1 MRRNGTRDRQ
11 GAQGAAVESPLNDA
25 TLKIIADL
33 RGGVERM
40 LNGNVPYKSFFVQKV
55 TTQVVAGTKYVFTVK
70 FEKFG
75 TERGPRGRKGTI
87 EVAVVQPLPHTN
99 RPAYIESATVI
110 NPAAAEAS
118 AAAQIASE
126 IAAVTAD
133 VKAAAARGDA
143 TAAAIYAAMADTAAI
158 MEARAAAKAAAA
170 KAAAAA
176 AAAKAIP
183 E

>member
-1 MRRNGTRDRQ
+1 
-11 GAQGAAVESPLNDA
+11 VESPLSDA

-40 LNGNVPYKSFFVQKV
+40 LNGNMPYKSFVVQKV
-55 TTQVVAGTKYVFTVK
+55 TTQVVAGTRYVFTVEY
-70 FEKFG
+70 EKFG
-75 TERGPRGRKGTI
+75 PERGRRGGTI

-99 RPAYIESATVI
+99 RPAYIESATVLD
-110 NPAAAEAS
+110 PAAAEAS

-126 IAAVTAD
+126 IAKITAD

-143 TAAAIYAAMADTAAI
+143 TAAAIYAAMAETAAI
-158 MEARAAAKAAAA
+158 MEARAVAKAAAA

-176 AAAKAIP
+176 AAAVAEKALA

>member
-1 MRRNGTRDRQ
+1 MRRHGSRDRQ
-11 GAQGAAVESPLNDA
+11 GAQGAAVESPLSDA

-40 LNGNVPYKSFFVQKV
+40 LNGNVPYKSFVVQKV

-70 FEKFG
+70 YEKFG
-75 TERGPRGRKGTI
+75 TERGPRGGTI

-110 NPAAAEAS
+110 DPAAAEAS

-143 TAAAIYAAMADTAAI
+143 TAAAIYAAMAETAAI
-158 MEARAAAKAAAA
+158 MEARAAA
-170 KAAAAA
+170 AA
-176 AAAKAIP
+176 AAAKALA

>member
-1 MRRNGTRDRQ
+1 M
-11 GAQGAAVESPLNDA
+11 SDA
-25 TLKIIADL
+25 TLKIITDL
-33 RGGVERM
+33 RDGVERM
-40 LNGNVPYKSFFVQKV
+40 LNGNVPYKSFVVQKV
-55 TTQVVAGTKYVFTVK
+55 TTQVVAGTRYVFTVN
-70 FEKFG
+70 FEKSEKSEKSEKLG

-110 NPAAAEAS
+110 DPAAAEAS

-143 TAAAIYAAMADTAAI
+143 TAAAIYAAMAETAAI
-158 MEARAAAKAAAA
+158 MEARAAA
-170 KAAAAA
+170 AA
-176 AAAKAIP
+176 AAAKALA